1 MIKDNILNDTSMEN
15 LSIHAKE
22 ILLEKNPFK
31 NFKIE
36 NYRYAQLH
44 KNIESQSDTVKSPLH
59 EDLTKLTT
67 DISNNTF
74 ANIDL
79 KPTIDNWGFSNSD
92 SFFRVS
98 SLVHRTSISINLDN
112 FKETSLFLNIS
123 NISKNITIQ
132 KKDPQLKTLVLLNYN
147 CDDETPKSLIFD
159 VAENANLEVVH
170 YDVSNKKSFLYFE
183 VKQSNYSN
191 FNFVSFQSNN
201 THIRNEFFSS
211 LAEKCNFELSGLNFN
226 NFGVN
231 DNYSFIQ
238 HVKPSSSS
246 REVFKSIVNNGAI
259 TNFQGKIYVDSI
271 AQKTDGYQMSRS
283 LLLDN
288 ISKANNKPELEI
300 YADDVK
306 CSHGSTVSKIDQE
319 QIFYFNSRGI
329 SKEVA
334 NLMLQKAFIIET
346 LDTIQTKDIKDF
358 SIKLLDN
365 LLT

>member
-1 MIKDNILNDTSMEN
+1 MIKENIVNDISMDN

-31 NFKIE
+31 NLKIE

-44 KNIESQSDTVKSPLH
+44 KSIKPHTNIIKSSLN
-59 EDLTKLTT
+59 EDLTQLAT
-67 DISNNTF
+67 DISNNSF
-74 ANIDL
+74 IEIDL
-79 KPTIDNWGFSNSD
+79 THSIDNWDFSNSD

-98 SLVHRTSISINLDN
+98 SLVKRSSISINLDDFN
-112 FKETSLFLNIS
+112 ETSLFLNIS

-132 KKDPQLKTLVLLNYN
+132 KKDPELKTLILLNCN
-147 CDDETPKSLIFD
+147 SDDESPKSIFFD
-159 VAENANLEVVH
+159 IAENTNLEIIQ
-170 YDVSNKKSFLYFE
+170 YDVSNHKSFLYFE
-183 VKQSNYSN
+183 VRQANNSN

-201 THIRNEFFSS
+201 THIRNEFFST
-211 LAEKCNFELSGLNFN
+211 LGENCNFELSGLNFN

-238 HVKPSSSS
+238 HAKPSSSS
-246 REVFKSIVNNGAI
+246 REVFKSIVKNGAI
-259 TNFQGKIYVDSI
+259 TNFQGKIYVDST

-288 ISKANNKPELEI
+288 ISKSNNKPELEI

-306 CSHGSTVSKIDQE
+306 CSHGSTVSKIDQD

-334 NLMLQKAFIIET
+334 NLLLQKAFIAET
-346 LDTIQTKDIKDF
+346 LDTIHAKDIKDF

-365 LLT
+365 LLS